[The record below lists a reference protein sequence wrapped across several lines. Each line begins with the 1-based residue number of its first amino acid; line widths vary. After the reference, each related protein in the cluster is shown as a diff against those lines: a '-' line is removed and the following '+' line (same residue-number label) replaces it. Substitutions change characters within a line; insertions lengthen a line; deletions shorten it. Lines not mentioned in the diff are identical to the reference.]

1 MAGQALR
8 NVATAEKNIPLS
20 SKVACQSCE
29 KRKSGWIG
37 LKLLFRPEFTKKN
50 SIALSIFLRILKVFW
65 LSNDGI
71 RTQDA
76 FRIRAR

>member
-1 MAGQALR
+1 M
-8 NVATAEKNIPLS
+8 V
-20 SKVACQSCE
+20 
-29 KRKSGWIG
+29 G
-37 LKLLFRPEFTKKN
+37 LVSNHYLAPFAKKN

>member
-1 MAGQALR
+1 M
-8 NVATAEKNIPLS
+8 V
-20 SKVACQSCE
+20 
-29 KRKSGWIG
+29 G
-37 LKLLFRPEFTKKN
+37 LVSNYCLDQNLLKK